1 MSLENLSLEAR
12 DELASLAQT
21 MAEDPKTR
29 EAFLRLTQQVKP
41 DLQIPEIQIKD
52 STRAEINKIRE
63 ENSAL
68 QAKMRERDAIEE
80 LSKRRNSLVKKGLI
94 DSEDEVKDVE
104 KLMLERGI
112 TNHETAAEYHNWMKQ
127 AAKPTPS
134 GYNPS
139 AINNFDLK
147 AYWKN
152 PVNAARNEAA
162 KALNELRNPRGQ
174 RPIGLG

>member
-52 STRAEINKIRE
+52 STRAEIEKIRQ
-63 ENSAL
+63 ENAAL
-68 QAKMRERDAIEE
+68 QAKMRERDALEE
-80 LSKRRNSLVKKGLI
+80 LSSRRNSLVKKGLI
-94 DSEDEVKDVE
+94 ESEDEVKDVE

-112 TNHETAAEYHNWMKQ
+112 TNHETAAEYHRWMKQ

-134 GYNPS
+134 GYNPN
-139 AINNFDLK
+139 AMNGFDLK
-147 AYWKN
+147 GYWKN
-152 PVNAARNEAA
+152 PVSAARNEAA
-162 KALNELRNPRGQ
+162 KALNELRNPRGM
-174 RPIGLG
+174 RPIGLN

>member
-52 STRAEINKIRE
+52 STRAEINQIRQ

-112 TNHETAAEYHNWMKQ
+112 TNQK
-127 AAKPTPS
+127 
-134 GYNPS
+134 G
-139 AINNFDLK
+139 
-147 AYWKN
+147 
-152 PVNAARNEAA
+152 
-162 KALNELRNPRGQ
+162 
-174 RPIGLG
+174 